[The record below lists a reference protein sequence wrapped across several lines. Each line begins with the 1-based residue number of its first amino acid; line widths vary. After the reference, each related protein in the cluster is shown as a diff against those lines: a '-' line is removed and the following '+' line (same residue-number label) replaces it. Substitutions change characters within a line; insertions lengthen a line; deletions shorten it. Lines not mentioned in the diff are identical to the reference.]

1 MKSGIFVIISVN
13 LKGVLSMSDAL
24 KVEVN
29 PDGSA
34 TAHVGSSYRTFTD
47 GSSKENLMNAAKWAT
62 DLLYD
67 LEGEEFG

>member
-1 MKSGIFVIISVN
+1 
-13 LKGVLSMSDAL
+13 MSDAI
-24 KVEVN
+24 KVFVN

-34 TAHVGSSYRTFTD
+34 TAFVGSSYRTFTD